1 MSTTFSLLYL
11 PKKALH
17 HVLYSIDYVDIVSFS
32 LASNKTKEVVK
43 SLNLKINDINL
54 TIGNIIGIQIDG
66 FRNNPSRMLWN
77 FYPEKEDNST
87 EPIPVYMPARVIGMR
102 DTNPPQ
108 NRVKYQNPGLSI
120 QEWLAHFQ
128 YIFSFPEENAL
139 LFAREVDMSSLI
151 ETVRGFEIKSLRF
164 IDPCSLEFA
173 QMVLTQFPFI
183 KRFFAC
189 SRSFEDPS
197 MYRNILIQ
205 NLDVLFLG
213 YHTPFLR
220 MELDDLL
227 LINSKEIYVCSL
239 TITNKVINQFLKFWM
254 RGSNP
259 RMEVVNFDYPDGR
272 FPDKDVL
279 LKGTNYHEISSNQ
292 VRHSKQL
299 TYGPIVVKDGYDI
312 RRSDG
317 TVGTV
322 LIRPQFIRFCV

>member
-1 MSTTFSLLYL
+1 M
-11 PKKALH
+11 
-17 HVLYSIDYVDIVSFS
+17 
-32 LASNKTKEVVK
+32 ASNKTKEVVK

-54 TIGNIIGIQIDG
+54 LIDNIIRIQIDG

-77 FYPEKEDNST
+77 FYPEKEDNHI
-87 EPIPVYMPARVIGMR
+87 EPIPVYMPVRVIGMR
-102 DTNPPQ
+102 DTNPVQ

-120 QEWLAHFQ
+120 REWLAHFQ

-151 ETVRGFEIKSLRF
+151 ETVRGFEIESLRF
-164 IDPCSLEFA
+164 MDPCSLEFA
-173 QMVLTQFPFI
+173 QTVLTQFPFI

-213 YHTPFLR
+213 YDTPFLR

-227 LINSKEIYVCSL
+227 MINSKVIYIRS
-239 TITNKVINQFLKFWM
+239 TAITDKGINRFLKHWM
-254 RGSNP
+254 KESNS
-259 RMEVVNFDYPDGR
+259 RMELVTFLFFDDPVL
-272 FPDKDVL
+272 DKDVI
-279 LKGTNYHEISSNQ
+279 LKGTNYHE
-292 VRHSKQL
+292 VLLDEARHSKQL

-312 RRSDG
+312 RRRDG

-322 LIRPQFIRFCV
+322 VIRQQFVRFLVWC